1 VDFDLDKALAPFAA
15 SKPLACR
22 VTRRIAEDKL
32 LRSAVEYLVATEAD
46 YVPRIA
52 PALDAL
58 ARMYAAQ
65 GKSMDDALE
74 AVLEYTHL
82 YMRHQVSFLAKGEY
96 SNTDFDEVYRE
107 VYDNEEL
114 MLGTYL
120 PGLYL
125 TQLYWPVHFR
135 VLSLYENEL
144 LAAAE
149 RDKPP
154 RRVLEFGVGHGMT
167 LLAAKRRFPQAG
179 GLAVDV
185 SRHSLRFAESL
196 LRTAG
201 VELSGLEF
209 RKADVVTAEF
219 EAREACE
226 LGTMGEILEHV
237 KAPERALQNFRTLLV
252 PSAYAFITTVID
264 SNAIDHIYQFSSQT
278 EIDDMITRAGFTL
291 QRSELIR
298 PAELR
303 LSGEPG
309 NDPTRYY
316 VCVARAS

>member
-15 SKPLACR
+15 SEPLACQ
-22 VTRRIAEDKL
+22 VTRRIAQDKL
-32 LRSAVEYLVATEAD
+32 LRSAVEYLVASESG
-46 YVPRIA
+46 YIPRIA

-58 ARMYAAQ
+58 SKMYAAQ
-65 GKSMDDALE
+65 GSDMDVALE

-82 YMRHQVSFLAKGEY
+82 YMRHQVSFLSKGEY
-96 SNTDFDEVYRE
+96 SNTDFEQVYRD

-125 TQLYWPVHFR
+125 TQLYWPVHYR
-135 VLSLYENEL
+135 VLSLYEREFLDGAAKHGAPKRLLEL
-144 LAAAE
+144 
-149 RDKPP
+149 
-154 RRVLEFGVGHGMT
+154 GVGHGMT
-167 LLAAKRRFPQAG
+167 LLTAKRRFPAAG

-185 SRHSLRFAESL
+185 SRHSLRFAETL
-196 LRTAG
+196 LRTSG
-201 VELSGLEF
+201 VDVSGLEF
-209 RKADVVTAEF
+209 RKADVVSAEF
-219 EAREACE
+219 DARDACE

-237 KAPERALQNFRTLLV
+237 QEPQRALDNFRKLLV
-252 PSAYAFITTVID
+252 PGAHAFITTVID
-264 SNAIDHIYQFSSQT
+264 SNAVDHIYQFKSQA
-278 EIDDMITRAGFTL
+278 EIDSMIGAAGFTL

-309 NDPTRYY
+309 SDPTRYY
-316 VCVARAS
+316 VGLWVAS

>member
-1 VDFDLDKALAPFAA
+1 MEFDLEKALAPFAA
-15 SKPLACR
+15 SHALACQ
-22 VTRRIAEDKL
+22 VTRRIAQDKL

-46 YVPRIA
+46 YIPRIA

-58 ARMYAAQ
+58 ARMYEAQ
-65 GKSMDDALE
+65 GSDMDAALE

-82 YMRHQVSFLAKGEY
+82 YMRHQVSFLSKGEY
-96 SNTDFDEVYRE
+96 SNTDFDQVYRD

-125 TQLYWPVHFR
+125 TQLYWPVHYK
-135 VLSLYENEL
+135 V
-144 LAAAE
+144 LAAYQGEFLDAASRE
-149 RDKPP
+149 RPP
-154 RRVLEFGVGHGMT
+154 RRVLELGVGHGMT

-185 SRHSLRFAESL
+185 SRHSLSFAERL

-201 VELSGLEF
+201 VDMAGLEF
-209 RKADVVTAEF
+209 RQADVVTAEF
-219 EAREACE
+219 DARDASE

-237 KAPERALQNFRTLLV
+237 QAPQRALANFRTLLA
-252 PSAYAFITTVID
+252 PGAHAFITTVID
-264 SNAIDHIYQFSSQT
+264 SNAIDHIYQFASQA
-278 EIDDMITRAGFTL
+278 EIDQMIREAGFEL

-316 VCVARAS
+316 VGMWRAR